1 MRFDRLIAQNRIIDI
16 KSKDVRGAFSELID
30 SFKIEE
36 SKTLT
41 RKRILNDLLDRE
53 KTRTTYLG
61 DGVAIPYAR
70 INWTK
75 HYGVAIGRCP
85 DGLSHD
91 SPSEYGKVR
100 IIVLLL
106 VHDKA
111 VNYVRVLSDFAQ
123 IIREE
128 SVIDTLL
135 AADSLTEFKEA
146 VKNVFSG
153 VSRHPQIEYS
163 RINRNF
169 MKQAEK
175 IAQMSQCTSL
185 MIFGDTFDRSFFEI
199 GVDIKGLKT
208 VLVTPGKAEYTG
220 TLPKI
225 DAIIPLRGYSV
236 ARLSQM
242 RSSFIIGLGKGVFST
257 EDVVCCVGGVPKSN
271 ILDTIIVVDV
281 DKEFQSLIPGRS
293 NVIPA
298 GVQVEVLE
306 RVLAIATE
314 LSMEGREGKPVGS
327 LFVIGDSDVVMEHAQ
342 PLLLNPFYG
351 YSEDE
356 RNVLNPFMDETV
368 KELSSIDGA
377 FVIKGNGVLESA
389 GSLLRPTQYP
399 QNLPSGLGSRHAAA
413 AGITLSF
420 KCVAIVVSSSTGHVS
435 LFSGGDMITLTEKK
449 IAGHF

>member
-1 MRFDRLIAQNRIIDI
+1 MRFDQLIAQNRIIDI
-16 KSKDVRGAFSELID
+16 KSKDLRGAFGELID
-30 SFKIEE
+30 AFKIKE

-41 RKRILNDLLDRE
+41 RKRILNDLLERE

-61 DGVAIPYAR
+61 EGIAIPYAR

-75 HYGVAIGRCP
+75 RYGVAIGRCP
-85 DGLSHD
+85 EGLAHD

-106 VHDKA
+106 AHEKA
-111 VNYVRVLSDFAQ
+111 ANHMRVLSDFAQ
-123 IIREE
+123 VIREE
-128 SVIDTLL
+128 NVIDSLM
-135 AADSLTEFKEA
+135 AADSLVDFKA
-146 VKNVFSG
+146 TVKNIFSG
-153 VSRHPQIEYS
+153 VARHPHIEYS
-163 RINRNF
+163 RLNRNF

-175 IAQMSQCTSL
+175 IAQMSQCTAL
-185 MIFGDTFDRSFFEI
+185 MIFGDTFDRSFIEL

-208 VLVTPGKAEYTG
+208 VLVSPGKSEYAG
-220 TLPKI
+220 SLPQI
-225 DAIIPLRGYSV
+225 DATIPLRSYSS

-257 EDVVCCVGGVPKSN
+257 EDVVCCVGGVPRSN

-281 DKEFQSLIPGRS
+281 DKEFQSLIPGRA
-293 NVIPA
+293 NVIPQ

-306 RVLAIATE
+306 RILTVAVE
-314 LSMEGREGKPVGS
+314 LSMEGREGKPVGA
-327 LFVIGDSDVVMEHAQ
+327 LFVIGDSEIVLEHSQ

-356 RNVLNPFMDETV
+356 RNVLNPFMDETL
-368 KELSSIDGA
+368 KELSTIDGA
-377 FVIKGNGVLESA
+377 FIIRGNGVLESA

-399 QNLPSGLGSRHAAA
+399 QNLPGGLGSRHAVA
-413 AGITLSF
+413 AGVSLSF

-435 LFSGGDMITLTEKK
+435 LFSGGDMISLTEKK
-449 IAGHF
+449 IAGYF